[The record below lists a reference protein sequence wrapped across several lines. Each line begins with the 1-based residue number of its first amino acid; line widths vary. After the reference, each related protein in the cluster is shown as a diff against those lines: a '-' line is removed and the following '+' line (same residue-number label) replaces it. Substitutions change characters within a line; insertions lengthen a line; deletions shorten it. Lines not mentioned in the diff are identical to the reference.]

1 MNEERM
7 NWLVRL
13 VGYFKH
19 RLNVWSSPTGCTAT
33 DARQLRAI
41 NHGLAAE
48 SQRFRE
54 GLAEALGEGVTH
66 RNADRLQ
73 SLFLDQPRRG
83 RDRNAD
89 RAIDYL
95 LNGKIPTKEMHQ
107 RRVAAGLIERGKSLN
122 LHFQNT
128 EVCGAS
134 SRAHD

>member
-1 MNEERM
+1 M
-7 NWLVRL
+7 VRCL
-13 VGYFKH
+13 KY

-48 SQRFRE
+48 AERFRD

-73 SLFLDQPRRG
+73 SLFLNEKRRG

-89 RAIDYL
+89 RAVDYL
-95 LNGKIPTKEMHQ
+95 LNGQIPTEEVYQ
-107 RRVAAGLIERGKSLN
+107 RRVAAWLIERGESLK
-122 LHFQNT
+122 LIFQSKT
-128 EVCGAS
+128 K
-134 SRAHD
+134 D